1 MTGRRTAFAVLWLG
15 LLGSQA
21 GHLVAYQIR
30 FGAAAQVIQSSGAHA
45 YFPVVAKTAVG
56 AAAAALIGAL
66 LLVGHA
72 RVLSGRRIKSATEPS
87 YVSVLAILFSIQLA
101 AFAAQEIAEA
111 TIASS
116 SMGSAADLMLWG
128 TLGQLPIAA
137 VTALAFR
144 WLSARVEAAVGLIR
158 DAVSAT
164 VALPP
169 AASIAI
175 PVYAASDQA
184 LVTARIADSS
194 LAKRGPPSSL
204 RISRI

>member
-1 MTGRRTAFAVLWLG
+1 
-15 LLGSQA
+15 
-21 GHLVAYQIR
+21 
-30 FGAAAQVIQSSGAHA
+30 
-45 YFPVVAKTAVG
+45 
-56 AAAAALIGAL
+56 
-66 LLVGHA
+66 
-72 RVLSGRRIKSATEPS
+72 
-87 YVSVLAILFSIQLA
+87 
-101 AFAAQEIAEA
+101 
-111 TIASS
+111 
-116 SMGSAADLMLWG
+116 MLWG

>member
-1 MTGRRTAFAVLWLG
+1 MLLAALGLG

-21 GHLVAYQIR
+21 GHLLAYQIR
-30 FGAAAQVIQSSGAHA
+30 FGAAAQHLQSSGAHA
-45 YFPVVAKTAVG
+45 YFPLVAKTALG
-56 AAAAALIGAL
+56 AAAAAMIGAL
-66 LLVGHA
+66 VLVGLA
-72 RVLSGRRIKSATEPS
+72 RILSGRRMRSATEPS
-87 YVSVLAILFSIQLA
+87 YISVLAILFSIQLA

-111 TIASS
+111 IIAGSS
-116 SMGSAADLMLWG
+116 AGSAADLMLWG

-158 DAVSAT
+158 DAVEAT

-169 AASIAI
+169 APSIAI

-184 LVTARIADSS
+184 LLTSRVAWSNVAR
-194 LAKRGPPSSL
+194 RGPPSSL